1 MTNDIDRKIA
11 LEVMRYADYRD
22 GRAAK
27 PVPIGDSI
35 EGIIDIDF
43 DWIEWTPSTDISQA
57 MMVEDKI
64 LERGLQDKYC
74 FELSKIVTP
83 VDKEDIWNQRWYLIH
98 ATPQQRCQ
106 AALKAVE

>member
-1 MTNDIDRKIA
+1 MTNDIDRQVA

-57 MMVEDKI
+57 MMV
-64 LERGLQDKYC
+64 
-74 FELSKIVTP
+74 
-83 VDKEDIWNQRWYLIH
+83 VDRMI
-98 ATPQQRCQ
+98 
-106 AALKAVE
+106 

>member
-1 MTNDIDRKIA
+1 
-11 LEVMRYADYRD
+11 MRYADYRD

-27 PVPIGDSI
+27 PVPIGDNI

-57 MMVEDKI
+57 MMVVDRMIELGHGVHIHWHRQRKFWDVIFSIENRSWKYGNELLQLAI
-64 LERGLQDKYC
+64 LE
-74 FELSKIVTP
+74 
-83 VDKEDIWNQRWYLIH
+83 
-98 ATPQQRCQ
+98 